1 VEKSRVQLDR
11 AIGTRGVR
19 LACCL
24 MLASAL
30 LAGCHGTSTS
40 STATGAT
47 SAAASASSTTSAT
60 GSASSSTPVSSSS
73 SQSTPAPTGKSVD
86 VTWTAPTTNT
96 DGSALTD
103 LAGYRIYYGTSPSA
117 LSNSVD
123 VPNAGASDYV
133 VQGLS
138 TGTWYFA
145 VAAYTNTGLESS
157 YSSVVSQTIS

>member
-1 VEKSRVQLDR
+1 VEKSRVQFAR
-11 AIGTRGVR
+11 AIETNGVR

-40 STATGAT
+40 GAT
-47 SAAASASSTTSAT
+47 TSATSSASAAASAT
-60 GSASSSTPVSSSS
+60 GSASSSTTVSSAS
-73 SQSTPAPTGKSVD
+73 SQSTPPAPTSKSVD

-96 DGSALTD
+96 DGSALTN

-133 VQGLS
+133 VQGL
-138 TGTWYFA
+138 TAGTWYFA